1 MAPFPAEKQW
11 RPTVVGA
18 LTYMDIAVIDKG
30 MAENSNAKFMLDVH
44 DAASNF
50 RTRYYLRNLSA
61 LHLWVRKY
69 RNFVRRKGHM
79 FVHLT
84 ADNQFDAAGLEELAA
99 QDPSFDYSFCA
110 PYAHSQNPAETTI
123 KAWRLRVRAA
133 IKTAQQDPKSKVGTE
148 HWPYISECITD
159 IENMTF
165 SAACP
170 STRLGRLFIAS
181 NRISI
186 YGKFRVAASGT
197 SCIRT
202 CGKMLRLQ
210 IGDAKACLWVCTMR
224 PAVSKFSICRQV
236 VFCIGGL
243 RIVSHG
249 SRMKFLIM
257 RTPSERRRPCMEHLG
272 HNFWSRTEVQCL
284 RRQFLRTIY
293 QT

>member
-1 MAPFPAEKQW
+1 MAPFPTEKQW

-30 MAENSNAKFMLDVH
+30 MAANSNAKFMLDVH
-44 DAASNF
+44 DAACNF
-50 RTRYYLRNLSA
+50 RTRYYLRNLTS

-84 ADNQFDAAGLEELAA
+84 ADNQFDTAGLEELAA

-170 STRLGRLFIAS
+170 STTPWEAFYREQPDFNLWQIPGCRIWYFVYPDLRKNAPFADRRCEGMFVGLHHASSCFKILNLSTGRVLHRRFADCVTREPHEVFDYADTVRAAES
-181 NRISI
+181 M
-186 YGKFRVAASGT
+186 YGAA
-197 SCIRT
+197 
-202 CGKMLRLQ
+202 
-210 IGDAKACLWVCTMR
+210 
-224 PAVSKFSICRQV
+224 
-236 VFCIGGL
+236 
-243 RIVSHG
+243 G
-249 SRMKFLIM
+249 S
-257 RTPSERRRPCMEHLG
+257 
-272 HNFWSRTEVQCL
+272 
-284 RRQFLRTIY
+284 
-293 QT
+293 